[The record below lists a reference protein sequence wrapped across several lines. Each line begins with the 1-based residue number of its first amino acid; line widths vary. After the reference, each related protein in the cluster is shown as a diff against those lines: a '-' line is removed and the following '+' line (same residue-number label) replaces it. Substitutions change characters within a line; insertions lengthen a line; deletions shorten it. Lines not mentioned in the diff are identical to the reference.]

1 MKSEE
6 WDARYTEAGLVWGSA
21 PNRFVAAETAGLAPG
36 RALDLAC
43 GEGRNAIWLA
53 EHGWRVT
60 AIDFS
65 GVAVERARHLAAE
78 RGVTVD
84 FAVGDVL
91 EAPLDRAAY
100 DLVLLAYL
108 QLPASERACV
118 LERAAAA
125 VNPGGL
131 FLLVGHDLRN
141 CAEGHGGPRIP
152 DLLWTVDEVV
162 GALSGAGFTVER
174 SDEVLRDVEGAPRPA
189 IDTLVRARRQP
200 ESAVARSG
208 G

>member
-1 MKSEE
+1 MKSEA
-6 WDARYTEAGLVWGSA
+6 WDARYAEAGLVWGPA
-21 PNRFVAAETAGLAPG
+21 PNRFVAAETEDLAPG

-53 EHGWRVT
+53 ERGWRVT

-65 GVAVERARHLAAE
+65 SVAVNRARCLAAE

-91 EAPLDRAAY
+91 EAPLEQAAY

-108 QLPASERACV
+108 QLPLDERASV
-118 LERAAAA
+118 LMRAAAA
-125 VNPGGL
+125 VRPGGL

-141 CAEGHGGPRIP
+141 YAEGHGGPRRP
-152 DLLWTVDEVV
+152 DLLWTVAEIG
-162 GALSGAGFTVER
+162 GALSVAGLTVER
-174 SDEVLRDVEGAPRPA
+174 ADEVLRDVEGAPRPA

-200 ESAVARSG
+200 ESAVARSAG
-208 G
+208 

>member
-1 MKSEE
+1 MKSED
-6 WDARYTEAGLVWGSA
+6 WDARYAEAGLVWGPA
-21 PNRFVAAETAGLAPG
+21 PNRFVAAETEGLAPG

-53 EHGWRVT
+53 ERGWRVT

-65 GVAVERARHLAAE
+65 SVAVDHARHLAAG
-78 RGVTVD
+78 RGVTIE

-91 EAPLDRAAY
+91 EVPLERAAF

-108 QLPASERACV
+108 QLPADERASV
-118 LERAAAA
+118 LDRAGAA
-125 VNPGGL
+125 VRPGGL

-141 CAEGHGGPRIP
+141 YAEGHGGPRVP

-162 GALSGAGFTVER
+162 GALSSAGLIVER
-174 SDEVLRDVEGAPRPA
+174 ADEVLRDIDDAPRPA

-200 ESAVARSG
+200 ESADARSAG
-208 G
+208 